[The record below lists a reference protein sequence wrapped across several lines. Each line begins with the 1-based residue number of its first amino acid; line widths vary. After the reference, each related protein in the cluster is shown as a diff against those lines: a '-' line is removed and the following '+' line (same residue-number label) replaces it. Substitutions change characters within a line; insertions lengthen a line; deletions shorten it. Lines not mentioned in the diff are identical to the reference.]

1 MKNLFKLAI
10 VAIAMVIAMPQMSAQ
25 LQRDIAKERKEVAKL
40 AKSELTAK
48 ASKDARKEA
57 KKLKKDGWVVTPG
70 TLPME
75 KQLDRCYMM
84 QFQYDEEMNPKY
96 IMAEAMSI
104 GENYDAAKRQAIQLA
119 VENIA
124 QQISSQITMI
134 AENTV
139 ANSQLAKEEAA
150 SITETVTASKNLISK
165 ELGRVLPVME
175 CYRVKA
181 NKNKEVLVR
190 LAYDQNQAMAKAKE
204 VVKKQLEDKGVKLHN
219 QLDKALGF

>member
-1 MKNLFKLAI
+1 MKNPFKLAI